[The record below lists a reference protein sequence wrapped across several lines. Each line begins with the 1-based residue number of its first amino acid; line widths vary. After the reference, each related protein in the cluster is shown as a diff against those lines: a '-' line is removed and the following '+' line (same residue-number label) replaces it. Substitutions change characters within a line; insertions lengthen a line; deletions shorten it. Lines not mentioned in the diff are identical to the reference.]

1 MPFIACVNWCIS
13 REVNRSAFRGHIE
26 DSFHGCNGGTGSNS
40 LKAIAC
46 GIHPVVW
53 QERTFFI
60 DKIGI
65 AYEGV
70 ADKVPTRMLGIT
82 RIVAYGFPQAI
93 ITGLQSAWEAQFH
106 SILVGIEVTIA
117 FG

>member
-1 MPFIACVNWCIS
+1 MALTTCVDWRIS

-70 ADKVPTRMLGIT
+70 ADKVPTRMLGIAG
-82 RIVAYGFPQAI
+82 IVAYGFGTTIMARFED
-93 ITGLQSAWEAQFH
+93 AWEVQLHA
-106 SILVGIEVTIA
+106 ILVGIEVTIA